1 MSILDDIVSNQVLI
15 SAALG
20 WLVAQLLKTMIDIW
34 YNKSF
39 SPDRLW
45 GSGGM
50 PSSHSSVVIAIA
62 TLIGL
67 REGIYSPI
75 FGLAFVFAMIVI
87 YDSMKVRFSSGVQAE
102 RINEIIESQNL
113 NIKKVR
119 VVKGHTPLE
128 VAVGST
134 IGIFIGY
141 IAFLLG
147 L

>member
-1 MSILDDIVSNQVLI
+1 MPRYLVVFVLAWVIAQGAKYILEIRKDK
-15 SAALG
+15 SA
-20 WLVAQLLKTMIDIW
+20 KFKRIITE
-34 YNKSF
+34 
-39 SPDRLW
+39 
-45 GSGGM
+45 SGGM
-50 PSSHSSVVIAIA
+50 PSSHSSVVIALA

-67 REGIYSPI
+67 HEGVYSSI

-87 YDSMKVRFSSGVQAE
+87 YDSMKVRFSNGVQAQV
-102 RINEIIESQNL
+102 INEIIEEQNL
-113 NIKKVR
+113 KTKKVR

-128 VAVGST
+128 VAIGSV

>member
-1 MSILDDIVSNQVLI
+1 MPRYLVVFVLAWVIAQGAKYILEIRKDK
-15 SAALG
+15 SA
-20 WLVAQLLKTMIDIW
+20 KFKRIITE
-34 YNKSF
+34 
-39 SPDRLW
+39 
-45 GSGGM
+45 SGGM

-67 REGIYSPI
+67 REGIFYSPI

-87 YDSMKVRFSSGVQAE
+87 YDSMKVRFSNGVQAE

-113 NIKKVR
+113 DIKKVR